1 MRLTSVIHDGRPFTG
16 VLDAGGNVRALE
28 TGPGV
33 PSLDELVSMDE
44 RARSSVT
51 ARLAA
56 APELDPEALS
66 WAPPLIRPG
75 KIVCIGLNY
84 VDHTAESGFEQP
96 DYPTVFPRFASS
108 LVGHGAPVVRPDFSD
123 SLDFE
128 GELAVVIG
136 RAGRH
141 VPRSRALEHVFGYAV
156 FNDVSVREYQFKSPQ
171 WTVGKNFDDTGP
183 FGPTLVSADELPAG
197 GAGLKLETR
206 LNGEVVQSATTED
219 MVFPVSEL
227 VAILS
232 EAMTL
237 EPGDVIVTGTP
248 SGIGWAREPK
258 LLMQAGDRCEV
269 EIEGV
274 GTLANPIVA
283 EEVRA

>member
-16 VLDAGGNVRALE
+16 VLDAGGSVRALE

-33 PSLDELVSMDE
+33 PSLDELVSLDE
-44 RARSSVT
+44 RARAGVT

-66 WAPPLIRPG
+66 WASPLARPG

-156 FNDVSVREYQFKSPQ
+156 FNDVSVREY
-171 WTVGKNFDDTGP
+171 
-183 FGPTLVSADELPAG
+183 
-197 GAGLKLETR
+197 
-206 LNGEVVQSATTED
+206 
-219 MVFPVSEL
+219 
-227 VAILS
+227 
-232 EAMTL
+232 
-237 EPGDVIVTGTP
+237 
-248 SGIGWAREPK
+248 
-258 LLMQAGDRCEV
+258 
-269 EIEGV
+269 
-274 GTLANPIVA
+274 
-283 EEVRA
+283 